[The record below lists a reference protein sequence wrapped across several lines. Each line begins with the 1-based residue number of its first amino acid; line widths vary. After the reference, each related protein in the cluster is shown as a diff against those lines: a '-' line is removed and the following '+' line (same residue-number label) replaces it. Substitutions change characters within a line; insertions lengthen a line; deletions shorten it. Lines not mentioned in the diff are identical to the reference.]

1 MRRHL
6 GGLVF
11 VSVGTFFKLGSGL
24 LVLIYIARVLGS
36 EEFGKFSLWLAVATM
51 AVIPVNFG
59 FATAVLRE
67 FGQVDVDKRKVL
79 SSVIAAKIQISFA
92 VWTLVIVSSMF
103 IPEGYRIGALVL
115 VAAQTFESFAETY
128 ALSFRAVGAYKR
140 EALSASVV
148 AAFQMLAILFA
159 GLFLDE
165 ALGFAIVFAASR
177 LLGVFLFRCYSKQ
190 AFGVIGCASFSEGR
204 ALIKSSFPYGV
215 EFFLNTVYTQIDS
228 LVIGM
233 VLGVRAV
240 GLYQAGMKI
249 VLGFS
254 RIGPIVAMYLLP
266 YLSQSYVTKRNVRI
280 HATGV
285 VASFALFGAVLW
297 VSIFMFSEFIEV
309 RVFGESYEGL
319 GELLSLFGAL
329 LFVRF
334 VETGFGMVLVAKGL
348 QGRKV
353 LMVAVQ
359 IVILFATGVPLML
372 YQGLSGWIFS
382 AIFSTV
388 ALLLMYIRLLS
399 PARAEAVS

>member
-24 LVLIYIARVLGS
+24 LVLIYIARDLGS

-67 FGQVDVDKRKVL
+67 FGRVDVDKHKVL

-92 VWTLVIVSSMF
+92 VCVLVVVSSLF
-103 IPEGYRIGALVL
+103 IPAGYRIGALVL
-115 VAAQTFESFAETY
+115 VAAQIFESFSETY
-128 ALSFRAVGAYKR
+128 ALSFRAMGAYRK

-148 AAFQMLAILFA
+148 AAIQMLAIFFA
-159 GLFLDE
+159 GIFLDE

-177 LLGVFLFRCYSKQ
+177 LLGVFLVRCYSRQ
-190 AFGVIGCASFSEGR
+190 AFGLIGCASFSEGR

-266 YLSQSYVTKRNVRI
+266 YLTQSYVAKRNARS

-285 VASFALFGAVLW
+285 VASFAVFGAVMWLLIY
-297 VSIFMFSEFIEV
+297 IFSGFIET
-309 RVFGESYEGL
+309 RVFGDSYDGL
-319 GELLSLFGAL
+319 GDLLNVFGAL

-359 IVILFATGVPLML
+359 ILILFAAGVPLML
-372 YQGLSGWIFS
+372 LQGLSGWIFS
-382 AIFSTV
+382 SIFSTV

-399 PARAEAVS
+399 SPRAEAVS